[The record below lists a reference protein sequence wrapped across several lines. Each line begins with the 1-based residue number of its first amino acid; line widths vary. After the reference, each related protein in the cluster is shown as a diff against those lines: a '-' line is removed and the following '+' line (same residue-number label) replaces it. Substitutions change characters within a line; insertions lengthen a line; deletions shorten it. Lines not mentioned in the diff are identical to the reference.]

1 MSWYGRYILPR
12 LTDLVCSAGTHRRQR
27 EKIVPLARGRVLEIG
42 LGSGLNLAH
51 YDADRVEMVW
61 GVDPSLG
68 MSRLAR
74 SRVRQAPFEVRLLE
88 NTADDIPLDDASA
101 DSAVITYTLCSIPD
115 PEAALREI
123 ARVLK
128 PGGTLLFCEHGA
140 APDASVRRWQNRL
153 TPYWKHVTG
162 GCHLDRDIPAIL
174 RQGGFQVE
182 GLETMYLPGWRPGTF
197 NYWGSATPG

>member
-74 SRVRQAPFEVRLLE
+74 SRVRQALFEVRLLE

>member
-1 MSWYGRYILPR
+1 MSWYDRYVLPR
-12 LTDLVCSAGTHRRQR
+12 ITDLVCSAGTHRRQR

-51 YDADRVEMVW
+51 YDADQVEMVW
-61 GVDPSLG
+61 GVDPSPG

-88 NTADDIPLDDASA
+88 NTADDIPLDDDSA

-128 PGGTLLFCEHGA
+128 PGGRLLFCEHGA

-197 NYWGSATPG
+197 NYWGSATPR

>member
-1 MSWYGRYILPR
+1 MSWYDRYVLPR
-12 LTDLVCSAGTHRRQR
+12 ITDLVCSAGTHRRQR

-51 YDADRVEMVW
+51 YDTDRVEMVW
-61 GVDPSLG
+61 GVDPSPG

-88 NTADDIPLDDASA
+88 NTADDIPLDDDTA

-174 RQGGFQVE
+174 RQGGFQVQ
-182 GLETMYLPGWRPGTF
+182 GLKTKYLPGWRPGTF
-197 NYWGSATPG
+197 NYWGSATP

>member
-1 MSWYGRYILPR
+1 MSWYGRYVLPR
-12 LTDLVCSAGTHRRQR
+12 ITDLVCRAGTHRRQR

-51 YDADRVEMVW
+51 YDTDRVEMVW
-61 GVDPSLG
+61 GVDPSPG

>member
-1 MSWYGRYILPR
+1 MSWYGRYVLPR
-12 LTDLVCSAGTHRRQR
+12 ITDLVCRAGTHRRQR

-42 LGSGLNLAH
+42 LGSGLNLVH
-51 YDADRVEMVW
+51 YDADEVEMVW
-61 GVDPSLG
+61 GVDPSPG
-68 MSRLAR
+68 MSRLAQ
-74 SRVRQAPFEVRLLE
+74 SRVREAPFEVRLLE
-88 NTADDIPLDDASA
+88 NSADDIPLDDDTA

-123 ARVLK
+123 VRVLK

-140 APDASVRRWQNRL
+140 APDASVRRWQERL
-153 TPYWKHVTG
+153 TPYWKHVAG

-174 RQGGFQVE
+174 RQGGFQVR

-197 NYWGSATPG
+197 NYWGSATP